1 MNNSFSLQQI
11 SRTGNLDSYLISRQN
26 QRNLKAKLMQ
36 IQFENPK
43 LKQSEIAKE
52 SGCSSST
59 LQNIETV

>member
-1 MNNSFSLQQI
+1 MNNSFSLQHI

-26 QRNLKAKLMQ
+26 QRKLKAKLMQ
-36 IQFENPK
+36 IQFENQK